1 MEVRVGSRQIK
12 KILNTE
18 VWVIIFVGII
28 RRPFGEQVKSGSY

>member
-18 VWVIIFVGII
+18 VWVIIFVRII
-28 RRPFGEQVKSGSY
+28 KRRFGEKVKSGSY